1 MAKGISRAAGPAATL
16 VAAATLLGAWPAS
29 AASLVE
35 ISGFGQN
42 PTNLRMHVYAP
53 DRLATPRPPILLA
66 IHYCTGTGPAFF
78 NGTEFRTLAD
88 QYGFIVIYPSA
99 TRSGQCFDVSSAAAL
114 RRNGGSDP
122 VGLMSMVTFVIQS
135 YNADSARVYV
145 TGASSGAMMTNVM
158 IGNYPDVFK
167 AGAAFMGVPHSCF
180 ATTDGSMW
188 NTQCANGQRI
198 MTAQQWGDLARAA
211 NPGYSGARPRMQL
224 FHGTTDT
231 TLQYP
236 NFGEEIKQWTNVL
249 GVSQT
254 PSSTDTPQSGWTRTR
269 YGGTGV
275 NAPVEGISVANVG
288 HNLPLAG
295 QARMAIQF
303 FGLDTAGGGGDT
315 QAPSAPSN
323 LAAPSTTSS
332 SISLSW
338 SPSTDNVGVNGYQVL
353 RAPGTSGGTFAQVGT
368 STTPSF
374 TDAGLTAGTT
384 FRYQVRAT
392 DAAGNVSAVSNTVT
406 AATQNGGG
414 DITPPTAPAN
424 LTATGTTSTS
434 ISLSWSP
441 STDNVGVTGYQ
452 ILRAPGT
459 SGGTFAQVG
468 TSTTTSFTN
477 TGLTA
482 STTFRYQVRAT
493 DAAGSLSAVSN
504 TVTATTQGG
513 GTGGGCAAAAT
524 LQTQWPTGYVFEPVR
539 VTNTGSATINAWTVT
554 FTLPAGHTIT
564 GSWNTTLTVS
574 GQTVTARNAG
584 HNGTVAP
591 GGNTTFGFQ
600 VSRPNGNTQLA
611 SGFTCAS
618 P

>member
-1 MAKGISRAAGPAATL
+1 MAKGNSRAAAIAAGF
-16 VAAATLLGAWPAS
+16 VAAATLLGAKSAE

-35 ISGFGQN
+35 ITGFGTN
-42 PTNLRMHVYAP
+42 PSNLRMHVYAP
-53 DRLATPRPPILLA
+53 DRLASPPPVLVA
-66 IHYCTGTGPAFF
+66 VHYCTGTGPAFF
-78 NGTEFRTLAD
+78 QNTEFRTLAD

-99 TRSGQCFDVSSAAAL
+99 TRSGQCFDVSSPQAL
-114 RRNGGSDP
+114 RRGGGSDP
-122 VGLMSMVTFVIQS
+122 VGIMSMVNYVLQTYGANSNRI
-135 YNADSARVYV
+135 YV
-145 TGASSGAMMTNVM
+145 TGASSGAMMTNVL

-180 ATTDGSMW
+180 GTTDGSMW

-224 FHGTTDT
+224 FHGTNDT
-231 TLQYP
+231 TLRYP

-275 NAPVEGISVANVG
+275 NAPVEGVSGNGAG
-288 HNLPLAG
+288 HDLPRAG
-295 QARMAIQF
+295 QALMAIQF
-303 FGLDTAGGGGDT
+303 FGLDTGGGGTDT
-315 QAPSAPSN
+315 QAPTAPAN

-332 SISLSW
+332 SISLTW
-338 SPSTDNVGVNGYQVL
+338 TASTDNVGVTGYQIL
-353 RAPGTSGGTFAQVGT
+353 RAPGARGGTFTQVGT
-368 STTPSF
+368 SATNSF
-374 TDAGLTAGTT
+374 TNTGLAASST
-384 FRYQVRAT
+384 FRYQVRAN

-406 AATQNGGG
+406 AATQAGGG

-424 LTATGTTSTS
+424 LTTTATTSNS

-452 ILRAPGT
+452 VLRAPGT

-482 STTFRYQVRAT
+482 STTYRYQVRAT
-493 DAAGSLSAVSN
+493 DAAGSLSTVSN
-504 TVTATTQGG
+504 TVTAATQAGG
-513 GTGGGCAAAAT
+513 GTGGGCSATAT

-539 VTNTGSATINAWTVT
+539 VANTGTATINGWTVT
-554 FTLPAGHTIT
+554 FTLPAGHTIA
-564 GSWNTTLTVS
+564 GSWNTALTVS

-584 HNGTVAP
+584 HNGSVGA
-591 GGNTTFGFQ
+591 GGSTTFGFQ

-611 SGFTCAS
+611 GGYTCSS